1 MTDAARTITFASGNL
16 PGNPHSS
23 SAHEFAE
30 SAEVLALVHE
40 QRTANLIALLNTPDV
55 PTSDRPALL
64 DAVYKNLGIEVTKPG
79 DGGAALNL

>member
-55 PTSDRPALL
+55 PTSDRSALL

-79 DGGAALNL
+79 DGGAALNP

>member
-1 MTDAARTITFASGNL
+1 MTDTARTITFASGNL

-40 QRTANLIALLNTPDV
+40 QRTANLIALLNTADV

>member
-1 MTDAARTITFASGNL
+1 MTDAARTITFASGSL
-16 PGNPHSS
+16 AGNPYSR

-40 QRTANLIALLNTPDV
+40 QRTANLIVLLNTPDV

-64 DAVYKNLGIEVTKPG
+64 DAVYKNLGIEVAEPG
-79 DGGAALNL
+79 QRSAALTL

>member
-40 QRTANLIALLNTPDV
+40 KRTANLIALLNTPDV
-55 PTSDRPALL
+55 PTSDRSALL

>member
-1 MTDAARTITFASGNL
+1 MTDTARTITFASGNL

-55 PTSDRPALL
+55 PTSDRSALL